1 MATMRKP
8 KARDSSQNSKYLAA
22 CTCGFASVAGFLQT
36 YLKFMLAS
44 GGCVTYII
52 PRVRGLSAVGSAP
65 PCQGGGRGFEP
76 RSPLHAFPGRCES
89 AFFIWRS
96 GQVVRH
102 GPAKP
107 LPPVRIRASPPE
119 ETGHPLRRVPFLVAA
134 PARRPPP
141 CSRSLSLFL
150 KTASWQLGK
159 LWESFRESDILREMS
174 GARPLWRRFGAGRA
188 VPAAGATEDAAR
200 LPRRCQKPQSSRVRA
215 QASPGAQRFPSLRA
229 CA

>member
-1 MATMRKP
+1 MP
-8 KARDSSQNSKYLAA
+8 ES
-22 CTCGFASVAGFLQT
+22 TCLRLTQRGFAPILTCVFLT
-36 YLKFMLAS
+36 RSENFKKLLALC
-44 GGCVTYII
+44 GTF
-52 PRVRGLSAVGSAP
+52 PHNTFLRRGLSAVGSAP

-141 CSRSLSLFL
+141 CLRSPCSRSLSLFL

-174 GARPLWRRFGAGRA
+174 GARSLWRRFGAGRA

-200 LPRRCQKPQSSRVRA
+200 LPRRCQKPQSSRARA
-215 QASPGAQRFPSLRA
+215 QASPSAQRFPSPRA